1 MNEMK
6 APAMIAVLL
15 GLAFLAVAPAQASPT
30 CGEAVVTDWSD
41 GRIDGRY
48 APRCY
53 GEAIESLP
61 EDVRA
66 YSTAVDD
73 ITVALGA
80 RIRELRARQS
90 GRDGAATAPGGGPVP
105 IALLSGAG
113 IALALALAALA
124 RIVAPRLRE
133 RLGHRATRP
142 IGQW

>member
-1 MNEMK
+1 MR
-6 APAMIAVLL
+6 ALATIAAVL
-15 GLAFLAVAPAQASPT
+15 GLVRAAAAPAQAAPR
-30 CGEAVVTDWSD
+30 CGDAVISDWTD

-61 EDVRA
+61 EDMNA
-66 YSTAVDD
+66 YSTAADD
-73 ITVALGA
+73 IALALGA

-90 GRDGAATAPGGGPVP
+90 ARDDGAASPGAAPMP

-113 IALALALAALA
+113 IALALGLAALA
-124 RIVAPRLRE
+124 RLVGQRLRE
-133 RLGHRATRP
+133 RLSHRATRP